1 MSALTRFLAPASR
14 RSYSSYFSS
23 KSGGGR
29 YFNSAKP
36 SSKAPT
42 PPSTTK
48 DAAAN
53 VAEIQ
58 KQDVAVKAAG
68 EAQAASVSASS
79 SSVSTTT
86 PSAAST
92 SSIPNTSTAPSTAP
106 TSLSSLLSE
115 LNAQAPPVL
124 QHPTLSAKDLKLHQ
138 FFAMGRPLL
147 LLNQPASILRP
158 VPAGAPLFSTVA
170 HLDQQ
175 AQMHRQKNLEALGLG
190 MGLDAPVDPFIDA
203 DAEAA
208 RQLTRAL
215 TMNKAS
221 AALQWE
227 NTLRQLGL
235 DVSQDAD
242 RVNLPQQFARDWE
255 EILADSTKRKRRK
268 KMKKH
273 KMLIASCF
281 LSVQAKEAQKSHP
294 A

>member
-1 MSALTRFLAPASR
+1 MSAFTRLLAPASR

-36 SSKAPT
+36 SKAPT
-42 PPSTTK
+42 PPATTK

-58 KQDVAVKAAG
+58 KQDAALKAAAG
-68 EAQAASVSASS
+68 EAQAGSISASS

-86 PSAAST
+86 PSPAST
-92 SSIPNTSTAPSTAP
+92 SSITGTAPAGSATTS
-106 TSLSSLLSE
+106 TSLSSLLGE
-115 LNAQAPPVL
+115 LNAQAQPML

-138 FFAMGRPLL
+138 FFAIGRPLL
-147 LLNQPASILRP
+147 LLSQPASILRP

-190 MGLDAPVDPFIDA
+190 LGLDAPVDPFLDA

-215 TMNKAS
+215 TMNKAA
-221 AALQWE
+221 AALSWE

-235 DVSQDAD
+235 DVSKDAD

-273 KMLIASCF
+273 K
-281 LSVQAKEAQKSHP
+281 
-294 A
+294 